1 MIGMPRGQKIT
12 GADGEE
18 IRSGLF
24 KQLDRELAN
33 IGIFIEDYN
42 YMIYS
47 FDDNEASDIIDEIL
61 KELHY
66 SFDSQQMQ
74 RHFEQSEINPEIDK
88 MPEDILK
95 VIKHIQR
102 DRAFDN
108 KDNDTLIHNYG
119 LHLRTINE
127 MKIDSVELDRNDTIL
142 FKKD

>member
-1 MIGMPRGQKIT
+1 MIGMPRGQKII

-47 FDDNEASDIIDEIL
+47 FDTNEASDIIDEIL

-66 SFDSQQMQ
+66 SFNAQQIQ
-74 RHFEQSEINPEIDK
+74 SHFEQSKINPKIDK
-88 MPEDILK
+88 MPEDILN
-95 VIKHIQR
+95 VIKHIQQ
-102 DRAFDN
+102 DRTFDN
-108 KDNDTLIHNYG
+108 KDNDILLHNYG
-119 LHLRTINE
+119 LHLRTIAE